1 MWQLIKSIGANN
13 ANYLHTR
20 TNILGKSLKTEFFYL
35 PSNQWVS
42 QSSQFMNVRV
52 YHESN
57 IVPVHPIIVVLM
69 DGGLS
74 CAQSCLLQ
82 TVMAVVRYDDMIQWS
97 CWWTNVAEYL
107 TYVWWGEHMSPLL
120 LMIIQHNNRY
130 VLILPFHF
138 HLILSTS
145 FKFSLRVW

>member
-13 ANYLHTR
+13 AHYLHTR
-20 TNILGKSLKTEFFYL
+20 TNIPGKSVKTKL
-35 PSNQWVS
+35 NLIMPNQVS
-42 QSSQFMNVRV
+42 SWMWGL

-82 TVMAVVRYDDMIQWS
+82 TQMAVVRYDHVQGRRIKGSLAMAMALIIKSAQNIAKICQIYCKIAKSMAKLEFKAWP
-97 CWWTNVAEYL
+97 W
-107 TYVWWGEHMSPLL
+107 PLW
-120 LMIIQHNNRY
+120 R
-130 VLILPFHF
+130 
-138 HLILSTS
+138 
-145 FKFSLRVW
+145 